1 MLSDPLLVMVKLSRV
16 FDTLGVDYLVGGS
29 MASATYGIYRPTQD
43 VDLVATLRPRHA
55 RLLVAAL
62 QDEFYVDEQMILDA
76 IRTTS
81 SFNVI
86 HLSTMDKA
94 DIFVPEQS
102 PWAEEEMRRR
112 RRQPIETGDIEAE
125 VCFAS
130 PEDTVLQKLR
140 WYRMGGGTSERQ
152 WNDIVGVLKVQAES
166 IDRAYMTRWAR
177 DLKLTEL
184 LERATDDAGLTA

>member
-1 MLSDPLLVMVKLSRV
+1 MLSDPLLVMAKLSRV
-16 FDTLGVDYLVGGS
+16 FDRLGVEYLVGGS

-43 VDLVATLRPRHA
+43 VDFVATLNTRHA
-55 RLLVAAL
+55 RLLVEEL

-76 IRTTS
+76 IGSRS

-86 HLSTMDKA
+86 YLATMDKA

-102 PWAEEEMRRR
+102 AWAAEEMRRR
-112 RRQPIETGDIEAE
+112 RPLPIETADIEVH

-152 WNDIVGVLKVQAES
+152 WNDIVGVLKVQAGSLERDYMKRWAS
-166 IDRAYMTRWAR
+166 ELGLATLLDRA
-177 DLKLTEL
+177 LT
-184 LERATDDAGLTA
+184 DAGLVP